1 MPGFFGE
8 QTSDAEVGL
17 RDAGLSDFAGEPIQ
31 FPLLYLPVRVTSV
44 RRSWGTYPIPSAI
57 LEQPPLQA
65 ASIAGEPIQFPLLY
79 LSNLRFRLPV

>member
-31 FPLLYLPVRVTSV
+31 FPLLYLCKAQT
-44 RRSWGTYPIPSAI
+44 
-57 LEQPPLQA
+57 PLQCRVF
-65 ASIAGEPIQFPLLY
+65 G
-79 LSNLRFRLPV
+79 LPDVQKSVS